1 MTCERDQTA
10 APTDMR
16 HVEVKAGTPEGRSGV
31 SRASIRKAI
40 RSPLAALAPMVI
52 FAGTALATGAS
63 GFHGTILAHGTNATT
78 VKINEGDIKL
88 QTKAAV
94 DIVSATVTI
103 DPLGSSGW
111 HSHPGIVLV
120 TVAAGTV
127 SFYQADCSVEVHAT
141 GTSFV
146 ESDGDTGLARN
157 ESATTPAVVYVT
169 YIVPAGT
176 PNSGLRIDQ
185 ANPGCPQS

>member
-1 MTCERDQTA
+1 MNA
-10 APTDMR
+10 
-16 HVEVKAGTPEGRSGV
+16 
-31 SRASIRKAI
+31 ASIHRAI
-40 RSPLAALAPMVI
+40 RSPLLAVVLVTL
-52 FAGTALATGAS
+52 FAGTALATAAN
-63 GFHGTILAHGTNATT
+63 GFHGTILAHGTNAPT
-78 VKINEGDIKL
+78 VQINDGDIKF

-94 DIVSATVTI
+94 DFVEATVTI

-120 TVAAGTV
+120 TVASGSV
-127 SFYQADCSVEVHAT
+127 SFYAADCSVIVHPA

-157 ESATTPAVVYVT
+157 ESATTAAVVYVT

>member
-1 MTCERDQTA
+1 MNRLNL
-10 APTDMR
+10 P
-16 HVEVKAGTPEGRSGV
+16 
-31 SRASIRKAI
+31 RAS
-40 RSPLAALAPMVI
+40 RSPLLAAALVI
-52 FAGTALATGAS
+52 AFAGTTFATAAN
-63 GFHGTILAHGTNATT
+63 GFHGTILAHGTNPTIAR
-78 VKINEGDIKL
+78 INDGDIKF

-94 DIVSATVTI
+94 DFVSATVSI

-120 TVAAGTV
+120 TVAAGAV
-127 SFYQADCSVEVHAT
+127 SFYAADCSVILHPA

-157 ESATTPAVVYVT
+157 ESATTAAVVYVT

-185 ANPGCPQS
+185 PNPGCPQS